1 MPVTLNPET
10 WINWPMAKEPLNW
23 VIVGVAASISL
34 LAIHTIMTGF
44 GAMQG
49 NAQASIGGG
58 GPGTIAAP
66 LATTATFSQPG
77 SAGGSMAFDGD
88 QWFSGGQMWVDS
100 FQSRYAEDGWTGDNT

>member
-10 WINWPMAKEPLNW
+10 WINWPMVREPLNW

-34 LAIHTIMTGF
+34 LAIHCVMAGF

-66 LATTATFSQPG
+66 LATTGTFSQPG
-77 SAGGSMAFDGD
+77 SDPATGD
-88 QWFSGGQMWVDS
+88 ALNMWFGTGPTWTDS
-100 FQSRYAEDGWTGDNT
+100 YDARYAEDGWIGNS